1 MNSIITLP
9 KLTELLAEAA
19 SVDLKTAQ
27 SFISDLTS
35 MISEALK
42 ADGTVNIRGLGSFNK
57 VVSDN
62 KIKVEFIAD
71 KEISDSINAPFLFFE
86 PVQLAD
92 GIPSESIEE
101 IGTEINSASDVD
113 PSQIETALE
122 PVDQNV
128 EVTQNAEDA
137 PSEVSE
143 ESATPEES
151 EIVVMTETPEED
163 TAEKEEISDI
173 PDSSEEQTLAED
185 SVESLEETM
194 TEEIENDEITAES
207 SVETTEVDGDSTQ
220 NSGEKDTFKVN
231 VDSKD
236 VAKSPQK
243 EEPESSVIPPTDDA
257 EYDSIDDEEEETMKL
272 PWFTISLFFVVGLM
286 VGLGLGYFGHDYIRG
301 RATSNSIIPSEPELE
316 VVPLD
321 TVAQDD
327 TTFVDLSDATED
339 VIDKLPDVTENKE
352 NQDLKNK
359 EEATITETS
368 QKTVETPVTE
378 KIIDK
383 KPEPVYDVIT
393 PGSDL
398 ISLSVK
404 HYKNKEYWV
413 YIYEAN
419 KSKIK
424 NPNNVMSGLRLVI
437 PPKSQCDVS
446 TDETK
451 NIEAAKAKSAQILRQ
466 FKK

>member
-19 SVDLKTAQ
+19 SVDIKTAQ

-35 MISEALK
+35 MIGEALK

-101 IGTEINSASDVD
+101 IGTETNSTSDVD

-128 EVTQNAEDA
+128 EVTQKAEDA

-143 ESATPEES
+143 ESVTPEES
-151 EIVVMTETPEED
+151 DIVVVTETPEED
-163 TAEKEEISDI
+163 AAEKEDVSDI
-173 PDSSEEQTLAED
+173 PDSCEEQPLAED
-185 SVESLEETM
+185 PVESLEETM
-194 TEEIENDEITAES
+194 TEEIHNDEITAKS
-207 SVETTEVDGDSTQ
+207 LVETTEVDADSTQ
-220 NSGEKDTFKVN
+220 NSGEEDTLKVN
-231 VDSKD
+231 LDSKD
-236 VAKSPQK
+236 VTEYAQK
-243 EEPESSVIPPTDDA
+243 EEPEYSEIPPKVDV

-339 VIDKLPDVTENKE
+339 VVDKLPNVTENKG
-352 NQDLKNK
+352 NQDGKDK
-359 EEATITETS
+359 ENVSNTETS
-368 QKTVETPVTE
+368 QKTKEAPVEQT
-378 KIIDK
+378 KNDK
-383 KPEPVYDVIT
+383 KPEPVYDVIS

>member
-19 SVDLKTAQ
+19 SVDIKTAQ

-35 MISEALK
+35 MIGEALK

-101 IGTEINSASDVD
+101 IGTETNSTSDVD

-128 EVTQNAEDA
+128 EVTHKTEDY

-143 ESATPEES
+143 ESDTPEES
-151 EIVVMTETPEED
+151 DIVVVTETPEED
-163 TAEKEEISDI
+163 PAEKEEVSDI
-173 PDSSEEQTLAED
+173 PDSSEEQALAED
-185 SVESLEETM
+185 PVESLEETM
-194 TEEIENDEITAES
+194 NEAIQNDEIAAES
-207 SVETTEVDGDSTQ
+207 LVETTGVDAYSTK
-220 NSGEKDTFKVN
+220 NSSEKDTLKVN
-231 VDSKD
+231 VDSSD
-236 VAKSPQK
+236 VA
-243 EEPESSVIPPTDDA
+243 ESSQEESESSEVPPTDIT
-257 EYDSIDDEEEETMKL
+257 EYDNIEDEEEETMKL

-339 VIDKLPDVTENKE
+339 VVDKLPNVTENKG
-352 NQDLKNK
+352 NQDGKDK
-359 EEATITETS
+359 ENVSNTETS
-368 QKTVETPVTE
+368 QKTKEAPVEQT
-378 KIIDK
+378 KNDK
-383 KPEPVYDVIT
+383 KPEPVYDVIS

-451 NIEAAKAKSAQILRQ
+451 NIEAAKVKSAQILRQ